1 MRFRAGKVAVVKS
14 MRLMAVLRSGLQQV
28 QAASQSARQ
37 VSSMRLEKPHSL
49 SYQAITFS
57 RRPLTLVWLVS
68 NMDDMG
74 LWLKSQETSG
84 RELHARTAERRLA
97 SSIRALTSSAL
108 VSRLSSRV
116 RSTSET
122 LITGTRTAM

>member
-97 SSIRALTSSAL
+97 SSIKIGRASCRERGEQVWTD
-108 VSRLSSRV
+108 
-116 RSTSET
+116 EQ
-122 LITGTRTAM
+122 